1 MGANIMNEVIA
12 AFQVIGSQSPWLE
25 SILLS
30 HGASQITTFDY
41 IKIKSEHSQIEAVT
55 PPDLMG
61 KYLKGEKYDM
71 MVTFS
76 SLEHSGLGR

>member
-1 MGANIMNEVIA
+1 MNKVIA

-41 IKIKSEHSQIEAVT
+41 IKIKSEHSQIERERDT
-55 PPDLMG
+55 ETETDR
-61 KYLKGEKYDM
+61 ERD
-71 MVTFS
+71 
-76 SLEHSGLGR
+76 R